1 MNGNLISIK
10 HLCRISDKAIAEQID
25 ERWFNLSP
33 NFQRDFTPWNN
44 KMQTRLIESILLQ
57 RSMNPLW
64 VIPSPD
70 QLSDE
75 IFDGM
80 HRCKTILRF
89 LKGDFKLKGNELLE
103 LSPDMYHNKTFKKL
117 SITDQQTIN
126 NFTLSLNKLSFEIRN
141 DYKKMKDHYMILNRS
156 SSSLNW
162 QELNKVFMYPLFDYL
177 KTHFHVLVNQTT
189 FSKSEGSRFSLQ
201 GTLIEI
207 LANSTMPVDAKWSSL
222 PDMADKW
229 IQKAFVDPV
238 KDDDDLIKHVMH
250 VTIDL
255 KEKIVFLIDIIS
267 SFSVH
272 GFPFSGKEDMLEK
285 LFISRVLKL
294 LVNMDNKKAVL
305 ALRARDLIEIYTELF
320 QEGGDFDENH
330 AVIGSRNATF
340 QQKCVRSIDEKLCD
354 LFSVRRLQ

>member
-1 MNGNLISIK
+1 MNGDVISIK
-10 HLCRISDKAIAEQID
+10 HLHRISDKAIAEQFD

-33 NFQRDFTPWNN
+33 NFQRDFTPWSN
-44 KMQTRLIESILLQ
+44 KMQTRLIESILL
-57 RSMNPLW
+57 RRAMNPLW

-89 LKGDFKLKGNELLE
+89 LKGDFKLKGKELLE
-103 LSPDMYHNKTFKKL
+103 LSPEVYHNKTFKKL
-117 SITDQQTIN
+117 SITDQQIIN

-141 DYKKMKDHYMILNRS
+141 DYQKMRDQYMILNRS
-156 SSSLNW
+156 SNSLNW

-177 KTHFHVLVNQTT
+177 KTHFQVLVDQTS

-207 LANSTMPVDAKWSSL
+207 LANSTMTANAKWQSF

-229 IQKAFVDPV
+229 IQKTFIDPV
-238 KDDDDLIKHVMH
+238 QDGGNLIKHVMH

-255 KEKIVFLIDIIS
+255 KDKIMFLIDIITS
-267 SFSVH
+267 LSTH
-272 GFPFSGKEDMLEK
+272 GFPFSGDAGMEEK
-285 LFISRVLKL
+285 LFISRVLRL
-294 LVNMDNKKAVL
+294 LVIKNNKKAVL
-305 ALRARDLIEIYTELF
+305 ALRARDLIEIYTELS
-320 QEGGDFDENH
+320 QEGGEFFENQKEN
-330 AVIGSRNATF
+330 GNRNATF